1 MNDESVANESN
12 DVYIESVGVDDLPV
26 SDLAF
31 SGMRVCGTGL
41 LMVIG
46 CMMIL
51 RILKNA

>member
-1 MNDESVANESN
+1 MNDEPVSNEN
-12 DVYIESVGVDDLPV
+12 DDIYIESISVDDLPV

-31 SGMRVCGTGL
+31 AGMKVCGTGL

-46 CMMIL
+46 CLMIL

>member
-1 MNDESVANESN
+1 MDESTGYEGN
-12 DVYIESVGVDDLPV
+12 DLYIESISVEDLPI

-31 SGMRVCGTGL
+31 AGMKVCGTGL

-46 CMMIL
+46 CMVIL